1 MKMKSDLEIQFDV
14 ENVDTASCT
23 RRGPRDVSLLSS
35 ECKCFLFKCNWNL
48 WDITS
53 EVDVFSFK
61 HKIKWKFKSLGLLH
75 CVEW

>member
-35 ECKCFLFKCNWNL
+35 
-48 WDITS
+48 
-53 EVDVFSFK
+53 VFFSGATE
-61 HKIKWKFKSLGLLH
+61 IY
-75 CVEW
+75 ET